1 MSLELRNEYKRA
13 LGRSRERAFE
23 ALGFESGAWHVLS
36 IDSGTVWQERHTQ
49 ESTARGEQRLEKQK
63 GLNDVRSLDSGLR
76 NEKLL
81 KLL

>member
-23 ALGFESGAWHVLS
+23 AHGRTYGR
-36 IDSGTVWQERHTQ
+36 RHTQ

-63 GLNDVRSLDSGLR
+63 RLNRT
-76 NEKLL
+76 
-81 KLL
+81 